1 MYIHNSVLTFDS
13 TSKDNF
19 GKAKNVLL
27 MWFFN
32 SLTTRCPRPG
42 PYIDHVL
49 YGGPGPGPPLGEHLV
64 NCRHGNIF
72 CSGLL

>member
-19 GKAKNVLL
+19 GKAKNVVL

-32 SLTTRCPRPG
+32 SLTTRCPGRDP
-42 PYIDHVL
+42 IL
-49 YGGPGPGPPLGEHLV
+49 TM
-64 NCRHGNIF
+64 F
-72 CSGLL
+72 CMGAPAGALPWESI

>member
-19 GKAKNVLL
+19 GKAKNVVL

-32 SLTTRCPRPG
+32 SLTRGAPAGT
-42 PYIDHVL
+42 L
-49 YGGPGPGPPLGEHLV
+49 Y
-64 NCRHGNIF
+64 
-72 CSGLL
+72 